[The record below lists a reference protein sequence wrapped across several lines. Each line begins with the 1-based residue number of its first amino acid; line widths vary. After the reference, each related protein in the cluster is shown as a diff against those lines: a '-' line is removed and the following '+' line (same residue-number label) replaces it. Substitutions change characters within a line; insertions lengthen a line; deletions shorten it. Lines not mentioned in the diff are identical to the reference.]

1 MNWRSPFFLALAAGV
16 AVLVAAFVP
25 VAWQM
30 TQQRPPEPARG
41 QLPAPWQ
48 IERGSH
54 GELRAFGL
62 QLPGSTL
69 ADAVQLWGDELQVAV
84 IESRSRAA
92 ALEAYTER
100 WTGGGVSGKLVLATD
115 ARDADVVRWRD
126 RARKRETIDADA
138 QRWLLR
144 GDDLADALR
153 SGVLGLS
160 FLPASRVDANLLES
174 RFGRPPEVVDA
185 GEGLQHWLY
194 PDRGLAIAWDPGSGK
209 AVLQLV
215 AASDF
220 DQRLRAPLT
229 TPSERRP

>member
-1 MNWRSPFFLALAAGV
+1 MNWRSPFWLALAAGV

-30 TQQRPPEPARG
+30 MGGRPSPPARSE
-41 QLPAPWQ
+41 LPPPWQ
-48 IERGSH
+48 IDHGLH

-69 ADAVQLWGDELQVAV
+69 ADAVRLWGDELQVAV
-84 IESRSRAA
+84 IESRTRPA

-100 WTGGGVSGKLVLATD
+100 WTGGAVSGKLVLASD
-115 ARDADVVRWRD
+115 AQDAEVLRWRE

-144 GDDLADALR
+144 ADDLADALR
-153 SGVLGLS
+153 SRVAGLS
-160 FLPASRVDANLLES
+160 FLPASRVDAALLES
-174 RFGRPPEVVDA
+174 RFGRPAEVMGGDA
-185 GEGLQHWLY
+185 AVQHWLY

-209 AVLQLV
+209 AVLQVV
-215 AASDF
+215 AVGDF
-220 DQRLRAPLT
+220 ERRLRRPLT
-229 TPSERRP
+229 TGSERRP